1 MSFTA
6 ADVVLE
12 VDGVSKF
19 YARRPQVTRLRL
31 ASVLGRVMSGKGY
44 QAVTTLREHEFWA
57 VRDVSFTLN
66 RGEALG
72 IIGLNGSGKTTLLRM
87 LAGQILP
94 DDGEI
99 RICGTSAAMIYLTAG
114 FQTEA
119 SGEENIFLRGAALG
133 RSPREMEKVFD
144 DIVDFTE
151 LGDAIYAPIAT
162 YSSGMTMRLA
172 FAIMVASKPD
182 LLLIDEI
189 LAVGDF
195 RFRQKCL
202 AKIREMRENTAIVL
216 VSHSM
221 SDISRFC
228 DRALVLNKG
237 RMVFEGNP
245 DSAIAH
251 YSAIDSETGGKPK
264 SHNPNLLKEINRS
277 ELITDVR
284 VCWSDENEKPVT
296 YLYEGDALYMDLH
309 FTILY
314 KPTKLVVGIPIYN
327 QDSDIVTSFSTH
339 GKIDIGSPANGHVHL
354 RLCIPEVGL
363 NPGNYEAA
371 ISIQDGVE
379 YLYSHRLPDLFVR
392 SKGLLSWGMVKMSH
406 NWKVLD

>member
-1 MSFTA
+1 MSVTA
-6 ADVVLE
+6 SDVVLQ
-12 VDGVSKF
+12 VHGVSKF
-19 YARRPQVTRLRL
+19 YARRPQITRMRL
-31 ASVLGRVMSGKGY
+31 ASVLGQVMTGMGY
-44 QAVTTLREHEFWA
+44 QPVTSLGEHEFWA
-57 VRDVSFTLN
+57 VREASFSLN

-72 IIGLNGSGKTTLLRM
+72 IIGRNGSGKTTLLRM
-87 LAGQILP
+87 MAGQILP

-133 RSPREMEKVFD
+133 RSRKDMVKVFD
-144 DIVDFTE
+144 EIVAFTE
-151 LGDAIYAPIAT
+151 LGDAIYAPIVT

-221 SDISRFC
+221 TDIARFC

-237 RMVFEGNP
+237 RMVFEGKP
-245 DSAIAH
+245 ESAIAH
-251 YSAIDSETGGKPK
+251 YSAIDSETRSK
-264 SHNPNLLKEINRS
+264 SKSPNPHLLTEIHRS
-277 ELITDVR
+277 ELITDIR
-284 VCWSDENEKPVT
+284 VYWSDEGENPIAD
-296 YLYEGDALYMDLH
+296 LYQGDALFMDIR
-309 FTILY
+309 FTVLY
-314 KPTKLVVGIPIYN
+314 KPAKLVVGIPVYN
-327 QDSDIVTSFSTH
+327 QDSDVITSFSTD
-339 GKIDIGSPANGHVHL
+339 GKIEIGSSPNGHVHL
-354 RLCIPEVGL
+354 RLCIPDVGL
-363 NPGNYEAA
+363 NPGNYETA

-379 YLYSHRLPDLFVR
+379 HLYSHQLPDLFVR
-392 SKGLLSWGMVKMSH
+392 TKGILTWGMVTISH
-406 NWKVLD
+406 KWKLLE